1 MDGIFLWKHEC
12 GQDLQLHL
20 RSVRG
25 KEWHWTP
32 TPIKWEK
39 TGWKNA
45 GDVPCWNQP
54 RQREANSGFMMNK
67 ILKIAQGIRLK
78 RITPGRFGNSICGS
92 ERHTGEAENT
102 LTLKRIKE
110 HRKGFEKELEKSKLR
125 GPQNLY
131 ETILIS
137 ISFNSHMLVFWA
149 YRLLL
154 NKNTF

>member
-20 RSVRG
+20 SSVKG

-67 ILKIAQGIRLK
+67 ILKIAQGIRVK
-78 RITPGRFGNSICGS
+78 RITPGRFGNSILWQWETYRWG
-92 ERHTGEAENT
+92 RKYPNT
-102 LTLKRIKE
+102 KEDKRTQEGVWEGTK
-110 HRKGFEKELEKSKLR
+110 K
-125 GPQNLY
+125 NLSW
-131 ETILIS
+131 EDHKIFMKPS
-137 ISFNSHMLVFWA
+137 
-149 YRLLL
+149 
-154 NKNTF
+154 